1 MAVMLS
7 ETYEPLCHHGG
18 MLRTRR
24 RQAVASVGCALLAAV
39 VLCPLMATAAA
50 PAASSCHD
58 RPQDHHGGTS
68 AAFTCCATVVVKP
81 SVQAAPEA
89 DAAPAPAVEGER
101 HPAPYAGWQA
111 DHPRPRSVSPPLFL
125 RHASL
130 LI

>member
-1 MAVMLS
+1 M
-7 ETYEPLCHHGG
+7 CDDGG

-24 RQAVASVGCALLAAV
+24 RSFPGCALLAAIL
-39 VLCPLMATAAA
+39 LCPLMATLAATPAA
-50 PAASSCHD
+50 PSCHD
-58 RPQDHHGGTS
+58 RPAQDHHGDGS

-89 DAAPAPAVEGER
+89 DATPAFAVEGER
-101 HPAPYAGWQA
+101 HAAPHTGWRA